1 MIFFYRNR
9 SHIPLF
15 QRFGDVAVLRTSPR
29 GLFLNRTNSSV
40 LVLFLF
46 IGIWLCFSMT
56 LCATVFAE
64 TQYAIK
70 FATVAPEGS
79 TWIKHLRVLDR
90 NLRTESNSAL
100 GFKIYAGGIAG
111 DELDILKK
119 IRIGQIHCTGFTGVG
134 FGKILPSVRVLD
146 LPFLFK
152 SIEETDLVHREM
164 RPFFADQFRKK
175 GFELLAWS
183 EVGNV
188 YLFSKKPIRTIKDF
202 SGLKVWTWA
211 GDPMAKET
219 FAAMGVN
226 PIPLAITDVTT
237 ALNTGMIDT
246 IYAPPLGALALQ
258 WYPYINYMLD
268 LPIVHATGA
277 VLISRKFFGKL
288 PQDLAFLLAEKTEKA
303 MAVLTLELRKQNKE
317 AIQVIKD
324 SGVTIIPAPAGPDLK
339 EFQSIG
345 NVVARNLTGV
355 IYSKEIL
362 SRVKELMKK

>member
-1 MIFFYRNR
+1 MNFFSRR
-9 SHIPLF
+9 PFHLPLS
-15 QRFGDVAVLRTSPR
+15 QRLGAAAVFRTSIR
-29 GLFLNRTNSSV
+29 GVFLTKIQS
-40 LVLFLF
+40 LVPVFLF
-46 IGIWLCFSMT
+46 TGIWLCVSTT
-56 LCATVFAE
+56 LCGTVLAGPK
-64 TQYAIK
+64 YGIK

-79 TWIKHLRVLDR
+79 TWIKYLKALDR
-90 NLRTESNSAL
+90 NLRKESNGAL

-119 IRIGQIHCTGFTGVG
+119 IRIGQIHCTGFSGVG

-152 SIEETDLVHREM
+152 NSEETDRVHREM
-164 RPFFADQFRKK
+164 RLFFADQFREK

-183 EVGNV
+183 EVGDV
-188 YLFSKKPIRTIKDF
+188 YLFSKKPIRTLKDF

-211 GDPMAKET
+211 GDPIAKET

-258 WYPYINYMLD
+258 WYPSINYMLD
-268 LPIVHATGA
+268 LPIVHSTGA
-277 VLISRKFFGKL
+277 VLISSKYFRKL
-288 PQDLAFLLAEKTEKA
+288 PRDLATLLSEKTDKA
-303 MAVLTLELRKQNKE
+303 MADLTLELRKQNKE

-324 SGVTIIPAPAGPDLK
+324 SGVKIIPAPAGPDL
-339 EFQSIG
+339 EGFRNIG
-345 NVVARNLTGV
+345 NGVARNLTGT
-355 IYSKEIL
+355 IYSEEIL
-362 SRVKELMKK
+362 KRVNALINQ